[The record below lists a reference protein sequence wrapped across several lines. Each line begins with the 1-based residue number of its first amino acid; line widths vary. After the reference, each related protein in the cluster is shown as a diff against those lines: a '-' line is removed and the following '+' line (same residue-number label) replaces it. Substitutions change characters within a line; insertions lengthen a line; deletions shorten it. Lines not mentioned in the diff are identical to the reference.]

1 MSRRPHSD
9 LAHSNR
15 AGVQPRAVPRPA
27 PGKRTRTATAYG
39 DVATA
44 PGPSSA
50 PSAEVSGA
58 RPLNV
63 DFGMLPPEVYAR
75 EQAEGAVSQ
84 ASTSTGQPLPEELAA
99 RFSASLGADLSGVR
113 IHTGAES
120 ASAARAV
127 GARAYAVGQDV
138 HFAAG
143 QYDPASA
150 AGQHLLA
157 HEVAHTVQQSGGSE
171 VRQNKLEVS
180 SPGDAH
186 ELEADRA
193 ADAMVA
199 GEGTAITTSTNGGVS
214 RFWDE
219 VSEFIFGEEQ
229 VATKTPAQPA
239 YPAQPAQPAAQPAS
253 PAPQEDLEV
262 QRAEQDL
269 AISRSQLAAAQQAD
283 AAASANLEQSK
294 AALDAAREQQAQAAS
309 DGAAGVPGTAANGR
323 LAAAEQRT
331 RAAENA
337 LEVATRTAER
347 CAQELRDAEANE
359 RVMYANL
366 EEARRN
372 AAARGQ
378 GGQAGDQGGGQESAS
393 FWDAFGW

>member
-15 AGVQPRAVPRPA
+15 AGAQPRAVPRPA
-27 PGKRTRTATAYG
+27 PGKRTRTARAYG
-39 DVATA
+39 DGAA
-44 PGPSSA
+44 AAQPASSPA
-50 PSAEVSGA
+50 AEGRGA
-58 RPLNV
+58 RPLNI
-63 DFGMLPPEVYAR
+63 DYGMLPPEVYAMER
-75 EQAEGAVSQ
+75 AEGAVSQ
-84 ASTSTGQPLPEELAA
+84 AATSTGQPLPEDLAD
-99 RFSASLGADLSGVR
+99 RFSASLGADLSRVR
-113 IHTGAES
+113 VHAGAES

-127 GARAYAVGQDV
+127 GAKAYAVGQDV

-157 HEVAHTVQQSGGSE
+157 HEVAHTVQQSGGGE

-186 ELEADRA
+186 EAEADRA
-193 ADAMVA
+193 AEAMVA
-199 GEGTAITTSTNGGVS
+199 GQSTTITTAAPGGVS

-219 VSEFIFGEEQ
+219 VSQFFGIGEEEV
-229 VATKTPAQPA
+229 VATKTPYQPSPEPSAQPS
-239 YPAQPAQPAAQPAS
+239 AQPS
-253 PAPQEDLEV
+253 SGGGVDLAV

-269 AISRSQLAAAQQAD
+269 AISQGQLAAAQQAD
-283 AAASANLEQSK
+283 AAAKANLEQAS
-294 AALDAAREQQAQAAS
+294 AALAAAREQHAQAAS

-331 RAAENA
+331 RAAESA
-337 LEVATRTAER
+337 VEVATRTAER
-347 CAQELRDAEANE
+347 CAQELKDAEANE

-378 GGQAGDQGGGQESAS
+378 AGGQPAQGGGQEGGS
-393 FWDAFGW
+393 FWDAFW

>member
-15 AGVQPRAVPRPA
+15 AGAQPRAVPRPA
-27 PGKRTRTATAYG
+27 PGKRTRTARAYG
-39 DVATA
+39 EATA
-44 PGPSSA
+44 APAPASSLSTEA
-50 PSAEVSGA
+50 NGV

-63 DFGMLPPEVYAR
+63 DYGMLPPEVYAM

-84 ASTSTGQPLPEELAA
+84 ASASTGQALPEDLAD
-99 RFSASLGADLSGVR
+99 RFSASLGADLSRVR

-127 GARAYAVGQDV
+127 GAKAYAVGQDV

-143 QYDPASA
+143 QYDPAST

-157 HEVAHTVQQSGGSE
+157 HEVAHTVQQSGGGE

-186 ELEADRA
+186 EAEADRA
-193 ADAMVA
+193 AAAMVA
-199 GEGTAITTSTNGGVS
+199 GDATSITTSAPAGVS

-219 VSEFIFGEEQ
+219 VSELIFGEEQ

-239 YPAQPAQPAAQPAS
+239 YPAQPAQPAYPAQPAS

-262 QRAEQDL
+262 QRASQDVEYGK
-269 AISRSQLAAAQQAD
+269 Q
-283 AAASANLEQSK
+283 N
-294 AALDAAREQQAQAAS
+294 
-309 DGAAGVPGTAANGR
+309 
-323 LAAAEQRT
+323 
-331 RAAENA
+331 
-337 LEVATRTAER
+337 VATAER
-347 CAQELRDAEANE
+347 AASEAVVAWENASKAFNQQHAS
-359 RVMYANL
+359 R
-366 EEARRN
+366 EEAEQVEKAFVAAKQWRDLKEGELSAAQHNLQQLEARLEQAKQD

-378 GGQAGDQGGGQESAS
+378 GGGQAAAPAGGGESGS
-393 FWDAFGW
+393 FWDSLW

>member
-15 AGVQPRAVPRPA
+15 AGAQPRAVPRPA
-27 PGKRTRTATAYG
+27 PGKRTRTARAYG
-39 DVATA
+39 DATA
-44 PGPSSA
+44 APGAAAS
-50 PSAEVSGA
+50 PSAEANGA

-63 DFGMLPPEVYAR
+63 DYGMLPPEVYVM
-75 EQAEGAVSQ
+75 EQAEGAVSH
-84 ASTSTGQPLPEELAA
+84 ASTSTGQALPEDLAD
-99 RFSASLGADLSGVR
+99 RFSASLGADLSRVR

-127 GARAYAVGQDV
+127 GAKAYAVGQDV

-186 ELEADRA
+186 EAEADRA
-193 ADAMVA
+193 AEAMVA
-199 GEGTAITTSTNGGVS
+199 GDATSITTSAPAGVS

-219 VSEFIFGEEQ
+219 VSELIFGEEE
-229 VATKTPAQPA
+229 VATKTPYQPGPAPSAQPS
-239 YPAQPAQPAAQPAS
+239 AQPS
-253 PAPQEDLEV
+253 YDVEV

-269 AISRSQLAAAQQAD
+269 AISQSQLAAAQQAD
-283 AAASANLEQSK
+283 TAARANLDQSK
-294 AALDAAREQQAQAAS
+294 AALDAAREQHAQAAS

-372 AAARGQ
+372 AAARVPA
-378 GGQAGDQGGGQESAS
+378 GGQAGAPAGGEESGS
-393 FWDAFGW
+393 FWDSLW